1 MKPNPILGCLLSA
14 LVAACANLPPPAERK
29 AALEESAAVAGMTPA
44 IVETKR
50 FDLYSLARISAPAD
64 LLVVY
69 IEGDGL
75 VWARRGERS
84 SDPTPIDPVVMH
96 LAAAD
101 PAPLV
106 AYLGRPCQYAGG
118 LAARNCDGGVW
129 TSARYGEDAVQSTNE
144 ALDSLKARTGATRLG
159 LAGFSGGGTI
169 AALVAMRRN
178 DVDWLKT
185 IASPLDTAAFAAH
198 HKVSPL
204 TESLNPADTAAALSE
219 LPQIHYMGAND
230 ETVPPSINRA
240 FMARLDGTRCAV
252 LTVVPNIGHRT
263 GWKEFWAEGGLE
275 KPSCH

>member
-1 MKPNPILGCLLSA
+1 MNPNPILGFLLSV
-14 LVAACANLPPPAERK
+14 LVAACAGVPSPAERK
-29 AALEESAAVAGMTPA
+29 AVLEESAAVAGMTPA

-50 FDLYSLARISAPAD
+50 FDLYSFTRISTPSD

-75 VWARRGERS
+75 VWIRRGERS
-84 SDPTPIDPVVMH
+84 SDPTPVDPVAMH

-118 LAARNCDGGVW
+118 LNARNCDGALW
-129 TSARYGEDAVQSTNE
+129 TSARYGEDAVQSMNE
-144 ALDSLKARTGATRLG
+144 ALDRLKARTGATRLG

-169 AALVAMRRN
+169 SALVAMRRD
-178 DVDWLKT
+178 DVAWLKT
-185 IASPLDTAAFAAH
+185 IASPLDTDAFAAH

-204 TESLNPADTAAALSE
+204 TESLNPADNAVALTD

-230 ETVPPSINRA
+230 ETVPPSVNRA
-240 FMARLDGTRCAV
+240 FMARLDDTRCAT
-252 LTVVPNIGHRT
+252 LIVVPHIGHQT
-263 GWKEFWAEGGLE
+263 GWREFWASGSLE